1 MTNIDRYLVNKSKKL
16 LNTDILNIK
25 DYSPP
30 QPDKGK
36 QAWKRNIYRK
46 KETKDNNE
54 QKTLPPIV
62 DVNR

>member
-30 QPDKGK
+30 PPDKGK
-36 QAWKRNIYRK
+36 
-46 KETKDNNE
+46 
-54 QKTLPPIV
+54 
-62 DVNR
+62 